1 MNGFSFESNW
11 IIFISF
17 LVCSEKNTCAYW
29 WVGNIRFL
37 KYLACFVFTSVLRFA
52 LLALLP
58 TIFPIQLE
66 ITKKRIYNPV
76 KPSVIRQKSESQNG
90 CFKKTKQAKFSKKR
104 TFFYP
109 LIAKTAK
116 TRLKPVNFFRKKLHH

>member
-1 MNGFSFESNW
+1 MNGFSFESSW

-37 KYLACFVFTSVLRFA
+37 KNLACFVFTSVLRFA

-58 TIFPIQLE
+58 TIFPIQLV
-66 ITKKRIYNPV
+66 ITKERIYNPV
-76 KPSVIRQKSESQNG
+76 KPSVIRQKSQSQNG
-90 CFKKTKQAKFSKKR
+90 CFKKTKHAKFSKKR

-116 TRLKPVNFFRKKLHH
+116 TRLKPVNFFRNKLHH